1 MTNIEKYNAAFV
13 EVFGVTEEVL
23 NDSFSKENVEGWD
36 SVHQL
41 NIISILEDSFDG
53 VGHETADEIA
63 VVVYFLSQFHSLL
76 LGGGQHDALHH
87 LAGGAGLHLQEVPRT
102 QSRGYPLRQGSAL
115 TRNM

>member
-41 NIISILEDSFDG
+41 NIISILEDSFDVMFEPEENYG
-53 VGHETADEIA
+53 VN
-63 VVVYFLSQFHSLL
+63 FLW
-76 LGGGQHDALHH
+76 
-87 LAGGAGLHLQEVPRT
+87 E
-102 QSRGYPLRQGSAL
+102 
-115 TRNM
+115 RN

>member
-41 NIISILEDSFDG
+41 NIISILEDSCN
-53 VGHETADEIA
+53 VRA
-63 VVVYFLSQFHSLL
+63 
-76 LGGGQHDALHH
+76 
-87 LAGGAGLHLQEVPRT
+87 
-102 QSRGYPLRQGSAL
+102 
-115 TRNM
+115 

>member
-41 NIISILEDSFDG
+41 DVMFEPEEIMELTSYGKGIEILNRYDID
-53 VGHETADEIA
+53 
-63 VVVYFLSQFHSLL
+63 LKL
-76 LGGGQHDALHH
+76 
-87 LAGGAGLHLQEVPRT
+87 
-102 QSRGYPLRQGSAL
+102 
-115 TRNM
+115 

>member
-41 NIISILEDSFDG
+41 NIISILEDSFD
-53 VGHETADEIA
+53 VMFE
-63 VVVYFLSQFHSLL
+63 
-76 LGGGQHDALHH
+76 
-87 LAGGAGLHLQEVPRT
+87 P
-102 QSRGYPLRQGSAL
+102 
-115 TRNM
+115 